1 MPPGLPGDFRFMRR
15 DHFHHFRDENM
26 LQQERNYSE
35 KRDFIRM
42 QIDTPITLVQSGQ
55 AMQGIC
61 QDLSSTGM
69 QVLAA
74 TSLSL
79 GDKLRVQ
86 IPSEHAELK
95 GLDAL
100 TEVVRVDV
108 LEDGRQSLGLAIQS
122 MS

>member
-1 MPPGLPGDFRFMRR
+1 
-15 DHFHHFRDENM
+15 M
-26 LQQERNYSE
+26 LRHERNYSE

-42 QIDTPITLVQSGQ
+42 HIETPITLSQGGQ

-74 TSLSL
+74 SAFSL
-79 GDKLRVQ
+79 GDKIRVQ
-86 IPSEHAELK
+86 IPSEHAELT

-100 TEVVRVDV
+100 TEVVRIDTHD
-108 LEDGRQSLGLAIQS
+108 DGRQSLGLVICS

>member
-1 MPPGLPGDFRFMRR
+1 MSQR
-15 DHFHHFRDENM
+15 DRD
-26 LQQERNYSE
+26 YSE

-42 QIDTPITLVQSGQ
+42 QIETPITLS
-55 AMQGIC
+55 QGTAVFQGLC

-74 TSLSL
+74 TQFNM
-79 GDKLRVQ
+79 GDKVRVQ

-95 GLDAL
+95 GLDAE
-100 TEVVRVDV
+100 TEVVRVGIHD
-108 LEDGRQSLGLAIQS
+108 DGRQSLGLTILS